1 MILKPCFF
9 SHAKYNRFRLCFV
22 RFTLVLWIAWETFT
36 VTAVCC
42 TAVCLNWNLHN
53 QEREDKKQTEILTLV
68 SHFFPCF
75 LCVRFYT
82 QSKSKDWDSQT
93 EDFCMCVFASV
104 LKIGNKMKPGEPHRN
119 RSTAASKNPNYTFVC
134 PSVCL
139 SDEIHTHKA
148 TFLVCSPQ
156 RLF

>member
-1 MILKPCFF
+1 
-9 SHAKYNRFRLCFV
+9 
-22 RFTLVLWIAWETFT
+22 
-36 VTAVCC
+36 
-42 TAVCLNWNLHN
+42 
-53 QEREDKKQTEILTLV
+53 
-68 SHFFPCF
+68 
-75 LCVRFYT
+75 
-82 QSKSKDWDSQT
+82 
-93 EDFCMCVFASV
+93 MCVFACV